1 MAQDTTDSAPRV
13 PCTNSGLKRVSCSIE
28 TLHSEMH
35 SKEMTRERGKRAIKR
50 LLNVIRLKK
59 YACAT
64 ISRPDPTYKVAYLGN
79 VITGW
84 AKGEGCFDKPLTTL
98 WRNYTQ
104 SSRPDVRMQL
114 TVCGGGLRATT
125 KDHGI
130 TEYWSHRLTACTAPE
145 QYPRLFCWIYRHEVR
160 RMKHELRCHAV
171 LCSTAA
177 VAKQIE
183 EELKQSIALALL
195 EFKRDKLSRQN
206 ARLSLVNS
214 VYENPT
220 LPRRKILLSTGP
232 HNYKPPLERSK
243 SAPKLTSIEEI
254 IEEEDEVIPKSDKIF
269 KEIISRCESTSSL
282 VYRLNKMNKTRYIC
296 DKKQTKENVEEISM
310 DKKTD
315 MILEELVQCSLS
327 SDLVES
333 CEKAWYNALM
343 AKPDLLPAESDEGS
357 LSSGCDSVGA
367 ATDERSICMES
378 ISENINEFVSE
389 NKTDLDFKVGGIVMS
404 RISNYERLASGSP
417 DLINYCGIKMYSK
430 RMPLDHHESVSL
442 VPVGESNDNFSSL
455 KIFKTRNPDPVNNSS
470 FEDKLHNEED
480 ETVSACSD
488 ESGFEEEELVSS
500 VANIVLV

>member
-1 MAQDTTDSAPRV
+1 
-13 PCTNSGLKRVSCSIE
+13 
-28 TLHSEMH
+28 
-35 SKEMTRERGKRAIKR
+35 
-50 LLNVIRLKK
+50 
-59 YACAT
+59 
-64 ISRPDPTYKVAYLGN
+64 
-79 VITGW
+79 
-84 AKGEGCFDKPLTTL
+84 
-98 WRNYTQ
+98 
-104 SSRPDVRMQL
+104 MQL

-171 LCSTAA
+171 LCSTASI
-177 VAKQIE
+177 AKQIE
-183 EELKQSIALALL
+183 AELKQSLTLALL
-195 EFKRDKLSRQN
+195 EFKRDKLCRQN

-232 HNYKPPLERSK
+232 LNYKPPLERSK
-243 SAPKLTSIEEI
+243 SAPRLTSIEEI
-254 IEEEDEVIPKSDKIF
+254 IEEEDEVIPKSNKIF

-282 VYRLNKMNKTRYIC
+282 VYRLNKMNTTQYIC
-296 DKKQTKENVEEISM
+296 DRRQTKETVEEISM

-333 CEKAWYNALM
+333 CEKAWYNAMM
-343 AKPDLLPAESDEGS
+343 AKPDLIPTDSDESS
-357 LSSGCDSVGA
+357 LSSGCGSVSTV
-367 ATDERSICMES
+367 TDERSVCMES
-378 ISENINEFVSE
+378 ISESVNEYLPE
-389 NKTDLDFKVGGIVMS
+389 KKTEPDFKVGGIVMS
-404 RISNYERLASGSP
+404 RVNSYEKLANP
-417 DLINYCGIKMYSK
+417 DLLNYCGIKLYNK
-430 RMPLDHHESVSL
+430 RIPLDHHENVSL

-455 KIFKTRNPDPVNNSS
+455 KIFKTKNTDSANRPTL
-470 FEDKLHNEED
+470 EDRHNEED

-500 VANIVLV
+500 VASIVLV